1 VDDGPHDASV
11 SDWLLSLWIT
21 LIGADRI
28 DLLGGRGA
36 FVLTPYLAL
45 TPIVV
50 VSELISRHRRGRA
63 LTVPRSG
70 LVYALVTAALV
81 TVVLFSVMD
90 ALDVEIS
97 SSRAL
102 LLIAEIGGTLT
113 VVLLSSGRPHLARV
127 LARGAAASL
136 ILFALFDVAET
147 VWWIGRGPE
156 TLRVG
161 TILVHFGGLQ
171 NAGPVPRLGGPVS
184 DANRGGFVLLFY
196 GLLIGEGERRPAL
209 RRFALGLVA
218 LFLIFT
224 ISRSAWLGA
233 VAMMVTIM
241 PRRQRVPRVPI
252 VAGLLAVAAVVVLF
266 LAKPVAVKRAVSVV
280 TSPVTQRLSTNEGSA
295 QSHLALIERGLGE
308 ATESLPNALVG
319 LGYGN
324 SHLVLQDVFPGNKYG
339 NFHSMYV
346 SMFAESGVAALLLT
360 LVLLLSP
367 LVAGGPWRPLIAGA
381 VVFNVFYQTPTEPA
395 FWFALAAAWMT
406 MPSRAQRTAA
416 PLVARGGR
424 APGYGVLVR

>member
-1 VDDGPHDASV
+1 M
-11 SDWLLSLWIT
+11 

-36 FVLTPYLAL
+36 FVLTPFLAL

-156 TLRVG
+156 TLRFG

-196 GLLIGEGERRPAL
+196 GFLFGEGERRPVL
-209 RRFALGLVA
+209 RRLALGFVA
-218 LFLIFT
+218 LFLILT

-233 VAMMVTIM
+233 VAMMVM
-241 PRRQRVPRVPI
+241 MMARHRERVPRVPI
-252 VAGLLAVAAVVVLF
+252 VAGLLAVAAVVVLL
-266 LAKPVAVKRAVSVV
+266 LAKPVAVKRAVSFV

-295 QSHLALIERGLGE
+295 QSHLALIERGVGE
-308 ATESLPNALVG
+308 ATASLPNALVG

-346 SMFAESGVAALLLT
+346 SMFAESGVVALLLT

-381 VVFNVFYQTPTEPA
+381 AVFNVFYQTPTEPA

-406 MPSRAQRTAA
+406 MPSRTQRTAA
-416 PLVARGGR
+416 PLAARGGR
-424 APGYGVLVR
+424 APGYGVFVR